1 MRRVLFPAALLA
13 GAVLASPARAT
24 FFAPV
29 ELAAGPALLGAA
41 ADTDA
46 AGATS
51 VVVTGVAGG
60 PLLVERTR
68 DGVWGQ
74 GTPLPGSPP
83 SVVGPVLDAAG
94 NGALAIAWRDDGP
107 RPYAGIDVAVRD
119 PGGTL

>member
-68 DGVWGQ
+68 DGV
-74 GTPLPGSPP
+74 
-83 SVVGPVLDAAG
+83 
-94 NGALAIAWRDDGP
+94 P

-119 PGGTL
+119 PGGTLSQPIAVAGMGSGGVRHPAIAVDDGGDVLLAFNS